1 MAREKRLTRHNVL
14 LFAGDMDRIQALHPG
29 HASLIMRALVRKFL
43 IENKP
48 LAEDEINLDTPA
60 PEETDVHNH

>member
-1 MAREKRLTRHNVL
+1 
-14 LFAGDMDRIQALHPG
+14 
-29 HASLIMRALVRKFL
+29 MRALVRKFL

>member
-1 MAREKRLTRHNVL
+1 
-14 LFAGDMDRIQALHPG
+14 MDRIQALHPG